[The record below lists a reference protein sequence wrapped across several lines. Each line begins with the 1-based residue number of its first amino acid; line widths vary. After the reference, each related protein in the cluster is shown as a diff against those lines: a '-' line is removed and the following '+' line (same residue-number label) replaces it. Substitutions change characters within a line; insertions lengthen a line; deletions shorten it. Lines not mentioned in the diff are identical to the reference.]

1 LSKSEYGGLIAIGSS
16 ALFINFLV
24 KKFMPS
30 KVIDKVHHHVSKLV
44 DEDNDMAG
52 NNKFLK
58 GFNKLAEASMDDD
71 KKETDA

>member
-1 LSKSEYGGLIAIGSS
+1 
-16 ALFINFLV
+16 
-24 KKFMPS
+24 MPS

-58 GFNKLAEASMDDD
+58 GFNKLAEASMDDE